1 MTREGPVPEK
11 SASQPPVGAPAGVAH
26 GTGTRPTMAE
36 SDAFW
41 ARTLAEHA
49 AARGLERR
57 PLSTPLCTL
66 HVEDLT
72 FQGFDGSPVR
82 AWMLWPAGTAPR
94 ATVVQFLGNNTGRG
108 IPEQWTLPPRA
119 EYACLV
125 MDNRGQTGPASPGA
139 TPDTATAGPHVVGRV
154 TSGIES
160 PETCYYRRLFVD
172 AVGAVRTARAHPAAA
187 AGPLVVAGGSQ

>member
-1 MTREGPVPEK
+1 MNHDGPGSETLA
-11 SASQPPVGAPAGVAH
+11 SASQSPVGAPAGTAR
-26 GTGTRPTMAE
+26 GSSAAPTAAE
-36 SDAFW
+36 TDAFW
-41 ARTLAEHA
+41 ARTLAQHG

-108 IPEQWTLPPRA
+108 IPEQ
-119 EYACLV
+119 
-125 MDNRGQTGPASPGA
+125 
-139 TPDTATAGPHVVGRV
+139 
-154 TSGIES
+154 
-160 PETCYYRRLFVD
+160 
-172 AVGAVRTARAHPAAA
+172 
-187 AGPLVVAGGSQ
+187 